1 MLVDHGA
8 QELTKSSV
16 NFQYPWYALRVR
28 TSREKS
34 VACLLRHKGFNEFLP
49 LYASC
54 RRWSDRIQQVDLPL
68 FPGYVFCRF
77 NALARLPI
85 LTTPG
90 VVHVVGMGATPEPV
104 DEGEITAL
112 QSVVESGLLMQPW
125 PFLKVGQRVV
135 IEDGPLRNV
144 EGILKDV
151 KGSRNLIISITLLQ
165 RSVSVCIE
173 RTGVRPLAQTSLNRQ
188 AHQGAGRLQVG
199 DPDLRQRLSGEQR

>member
-1 MLVDHGA
+1 MSVDHGA
-8 QELTKSSV
+8 QELTKSNGST
-16 NFQYPWYALRVR
+16 QYPWYALRVR

-54 RRWSDRIQQVDLPL
+54 RRWSDRIQQIDLPL

-77 NALARLPI
+77 NAQDWLPI

-90 VVHVVGMGATPEPV
+90 VVYVVGMGTTPESV
-104 DEGEITAL
+104 DEGEITSL
-112 QSVVESGLLMQPW
+112 QSVVKSGLLMQPW

-135 IEDGPLRNV
+135 IEHGPLRNV
-144 EGILKDV
+144 EGILKEV

-173 RTGVRPLAQTSLNRQ
+173 RTGVRPLAQSSLNRQ
-188 AHQGAGRLQVG
+188 PHPDARRLRVG
-199 DPDLRQRLSGEQR
+199 DPDLRQRLSAEQL

>member
-1 MLVDHGA
+1 MSVSRGA
-8 QELTKSSV
+8 LELTNPSSII
-16 NFQYPWYALRVR
+16 YPWYALRVR
-28 TSREKS
+28 TSHEKA

-54 RRWSDRIQQVDLPL
+54 RRWSDRIQQIDLPL

-77 NALARLPI
+77 NAQDRLPI

-90 VVHVVGMGATPEPV
+90 IVHVVGLGRIPEPV
-104 DEGEITAL
+104 DEREITAL

-135 IEDGPLRNV
+135 IEQGPLRNV
-144 EGILKDV
+144 EGILKEA

-173 RTGVRPLAQTSLNRQ
+173 RAGVRPLPQSSLHHQ
-188 AHQGAGRLQVG
+188 PHQGGQG
-199 DPDLRQRLSGEQR
+199 IGIQ

>member
-1 MLVDHGA
+1 MSVDHGA
-8 QELTKSSV
+8 QELTKSNRST
-16 NFQYPWYALRVR
+16 QYPWYALRVR

-54 RRWSDRIQQVDLPL
+54 RRWSDRIQQIDLPL

-77 NALARLPI
+77 NAQDRLPI

-90 VVHVVGMGATPEPV
+90 VVHVVGMGTTPEPV
-104 DEGEITAL
+104 DEGEITSL

-135 IEDGPLRNV
+135 IEHGPLRNV
-144 EGILKDV
+144 EGILKEV

-165 RSVSVCIE
+165 RSVGVCIE
-173 RTGVRPLAQTSLNRQ
+173 RTGVRPLAQSSLNRQ
-188 AHQGAGRLQVG
+188 PHPDARRLQVG
-199 DPDLRQRLSGEQR
+199 DPDLRQRLSAEQL

>member
-1 MLVDHGA
+1 MSVDHGA

-54 RRWSDRIQQVDLPL
+54 RRWSDRIQQIDLPL

-77 NALARLPI
+77 NALDRLPI

-90 VVHVVGMGATPEPV
+90 IVHVVGLGHIPEPV
-104 DEGEITAL
+104 DEREITAL
-112 QSVVESGLLMQPW
+112 QSVVASGLLMQPW

-135 IEDGPLRNV
+135 IEQGPLRNV
-144 EGILKDV
+144 EGILKEE
-151 KGSRNLIISITLLQ
+151 KGIRNLIISITLLQ

-173 RTGVRPLAQTSLNRQ
+173 RTGVRPLAQSSLHRQ
-188 AHQGAGRLQVG
+188 PHQGGQG
-199 DPDLRQRLSGEQR
+199 IGIQ